1 MKAARLR
8 FWIPVALMGTLWLG
22 ALIAGGRNS
31 VFDNALYGRLYLT
44 GGTTLARNAI
54 VFTQIGSGWFLITLI
69 LIATAYLVAR
79 RKRRAALFLFMT
91 IGGRFLVELQKL
103 IASRPRPGVSP
114 HLVAADTY
122 SFPSG
127 HAANSMITF
136 LAIALLLPV
145 HPRNRAIAV
154 GLAIALAL
162 QTGASRVMLGV
173 HWPTDVIGG
182 WAFGILWVMTC
193 LHLAGARPHIE
204 PMPHPR

>member
-1 MKAARLR
+1 MKSARLR
-8 FWIPVALMGTLWLG
+8 FWIAIALMGTLWLS
-22 ALIAGGRNS
+22 ALGTGGRNS
-31 VFDNALYGRLYLT
+31 ALDNVLYSHLYLV

-54 VFTQIGSGWFLITLI
+54 VFTQIGSGLFLISLA
-69 LIATAYLVAR
+69 LIAAAYLAVR
-79 RKRRAALFLFMT
+79 RKRRAALFLLIT

-103 IASRPRPGVSP
+103 VISRPRPGISP
-114 HLVAADTY
+114 HLVAADSY

-154 GLAIALAL
+154 GLAIALSL
-162 QTGASRVMLGV
+162 QAGASRIMLGV